1 MSNSINQNVASCRK
15 LVGLKQSD
23 VAEKLNLKT
32 STYSQMERKGNI
44 TAEMI
49 VRLAELFKIS
59 PLILLYG
66 LDYKEEKSQNDDNLT
81 LSEPFTPPVPELTAP
96 ADTVFTNREEN
107 SMKITRNLSKN
118 DREEVFEFIEAK
130 YKKKKVKI
138 QYF

>member
-66 LDYKEEKSQNDDNLT
+66 LDYIEEKS
-81 LSEPFTPPVPELTAP
+81 
-96 ADTVFTNREEN
+96 
-107 SMKITRNLSKN
+107 
-118 DREEVFEFIEAK
+118 
-130 YKKKKVKI
+130 
-138 QYF
+138 